1 VWKTAKPHCTH
12 KKTRIADDEICTSF
26 LRILLSFLMNYS
38 RTTNYKP
45 VSGLFSLFIYH
56 PQRFNVF
63 YHQVSPYFPDCSR
76 DFHY

>member
-1 VWKTAKPHCTH
+1 
-12 KKTRIADDEICTSF
+12 
-26 LRILLSFLMNYS
+26 MNYS

-63 YHQVSPYFPDCSR
+63 YHQDIAGISR
-76 DFHY
+76 LQ